1 MNTKIDDKKLIAW
14 LDDVRNDMAEL
25 RERIDKKR
33 LWEVKNTA
41 IEGNG
46 DFWFQMELLQDEY
59 HDLEKALIVLRARFA
74 STEGY

>member
-33 LWEVKNTA
+33 LWEMKTKA

-46 DFWFQMELLQDEY
+46 DFWFEMELLQDEY